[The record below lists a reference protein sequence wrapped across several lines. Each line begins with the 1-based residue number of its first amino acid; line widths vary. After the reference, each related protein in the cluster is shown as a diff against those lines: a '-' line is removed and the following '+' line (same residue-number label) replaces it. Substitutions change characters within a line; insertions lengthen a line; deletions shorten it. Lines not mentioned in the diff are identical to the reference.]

1 MQEGKIII
9 NYFFTCNFLV
19 VDGLQQYYTVMTPT
33 AVVSSRDPSSGP
45 TLSQPSSVIYYSRRI
60 EDDLAVSQC
69 VRLLLSA
76 DVLQ

>member
-19 VDGLQQYYTVMTPT
+19 VDGLQQYYTVMTQLTHSVNNSPCSAAPT

-45 TLSQPSSVIYYSRRI
+45 TLPQPSVIYTTAEELKMI
-60 EDDLAVSQC
+60 
-69 VRLLLSA
+69 
-76 DVLQ
+76 